1 MPHFCELFTFYH
13 CLSHLINFQQV
24 GVYSVVTLGNTTRL
38 FFVPS
43 APCYAQGLAF
53 VQKVINTL
61 RERNTEKEKM
71 LDTIFTE
78 QCVSPT
84 TEAWTRGFTSTPI
97 LETRPSTTTDQ
108 PEVSNKNYPSPDLH
122 LLPSSSPPSTP
133 LPTKLLYILLA
144 VTALLSLLLIL
155 VSFALFRL
163 LCQQRESNIKPSPH
177 LLVMQV
183 APNPSSQI
191 NGQLTSFPH
200 QIQHFPQLLTVAD
213 LSDLTR
219 QEIRPETGISSAK
232 LNSYGYVD

>member
-43 APCYAQGLAF
+43 APCYSQGLAF

-61 RERNTEKEKM
+61 RERNTEKDQM
-71 LDTIFTE
+71 LDKIFTE

-84 TEAWTRGFTSTPI
+84 TEAWTRGFNSTPI

-133 LPTKLLYILLA
+133 LPTELIYILLA
-144 VTALLSLLLIL
+144 VTALLSLLLML

-163 LCQQRESNIKPSPH
+163 YCRQRESNLNPPPH

-183 APNPSSQI
+183 APNPSSHI
-191 NGQLTSFPH
+191 NGQLASFPH

-213 LSDLTR
+213 LSDLAR
-219 QEIRPETGISSAK
+219 QEVRRETGISSAK